1 MRKFIHFVLSCSYCS
16 LFNELSY
23 IPRCGLLPLR
33 RLSMEVGSLL
43 SKLADILLWLMVL
56 RLIPS
61 SVELEDRSISWLW
74 GLSVDLGTLVIIS
87 YWSCLNIISAH
98 LSLVLVSTLTESLS
112 LASSNFLSSSSM

>member
-1 MRKFIHFVLSCSYCS
+1 MYCHVGKKKKRFMLFI
-16 LFNELSY
+16 SY

-87 YWSCLNIISAH
+87 YWSCLRIISAH

>member
-1 MRKFIHFVLSCSYCS
+1 
-16 LFNELSY
+16 
-23 IPRCGLLPLR
+23 
-33 RLSMEVGSLL
+33 MEVGSLL

-61 SVELEDRSISWLW
+61 SVELEDRSISWLC
-74 GLSVDLGTLVIIS
+74 GLSVDLGTLVIITQLLS
-87 YWSCLNIISAH
+87 SCLCNISAH